1 MSSTA
6 STTRAH
12 RITVAAAQIH
22 GALDEVVEQSTWSM
36 SEEETRSTL
45 AELSRAEA
53 RLAELTLRLAAHAE
67 STRVGDESGAT
78 STAAWWSTV
87 THQTTVDAHRKTRLA
102 MALDTDRHAPVRQAL
117 ATGGLL
123 LDQAAVVI
131 RAVDALPE
139 GLDIDQARQAQ
150 AWLLEQA
157 EHFDAHHLRVLGKRL
172 VEVIDPEGA
181 EAHEAKILEKEEAA
195 ARAAASLRMADDGH
209 GRTRGTF
216 TIPTLAGAILKKAL
230 LAIAA
235 PKHRAAVD
243 GHAPVPGRPSDHR
256 MGEAFVE
263 LLERYPVDR
272 LPRAGGV
279 AATVVVTAT
288 LDALRRDLG
297 VAHLDTGER
306 LSASAT
312 RHLACQ
318 AGIIPAVL
326 GGQSQ
331 VLDLGRKRRFHTEA
345 QRIAAGIQQGGCR
358 AEGCDRPPGM
368 CHLHHPRPWSRGGHT
383 SRDGILL
390 CPRHHTLAH
399 RNGYDLTHHPGGKI
413 TFHRRT

>member
-6 STTRAH
+6 STTRGH

-22 GALDEVVEQSTWSM
+22 GALDEVVEQPTWSM

-45 AELSRAEA
+45 AELCRAEA

-67 STRVGDESGAT
+67 TTKVGDESGAT
-78 STAAWWSTV
+78 STAAWWSTA
-87 THQTTVDAHRKTRLA
+87 THQTRVDAHRRTKLA
-102 MALDTDRHAPVRQAL
+102 MALDTDRHASVRQAL

-123 LDQAAVVI
+123 LDQATVII
-131 RAVDALPE
+131 RAIDALPE
-139 GLDIDQARQAQ
+139 DLDTDQVVRAQ
-150 AWLLEQA
+150 MWLLEQA

-172 VEVIDPEGA
+172 VEVVDPEGA
-181 EAHEAKILEKEEAA
+181 EAHEAKILEREEEA

-216 TIPTLAGAILKKAL
+216 TIPTLAGAILKRAL

-243 GHAPVPGRPSDHR
+243 GHAPVPGRPSDRR

-263 LLERYPVDR
+263 FLERYPVDR
-272 LPRAGGV
+272 LPHAGGV
-279 AATVVVTAT
+279 AATIVVTTT

-306 LSASAT
+306 LTASAT

-318 AGIIPAVL
+318 AGILPAVL
-326 GGQSQ
+326 DGASK
-331 VLDLGRKRRFHTEA
+331 VLDLGRRRRFHTEA
-345 QRIAAGIQQGGCR
+345 QRIAAGLEHPGCR
-358 AEGCDRPPGM
+358 ADGCDRPPGM
-368 CHLHHPRPWSRGGHT
+368 CHLHHPKPWSRGGQT
-383 SRDGILL
+383 NRDGILL

-399 RNGYDLTHHPGGKI
+399 SNGYDLTHHPGGKI
-413 TFHRRT
+413 RFHRRT